1 MESVDGIILVL
12 SCQKHRETRLKQFR
26 LNRDWYGRW
35 KVIYVIGDFFLET
48 DYKMEGN
55 LMWLKCEDSYIHLLK
70 KLVLALKFVYQL
82 YDIKEGVLRSGD
94 DLVYNDNILE
104 MFLAVKNKHDFVGRS
119 PSLLGLPASEI
130 NDTLLETTTFDP
142 FMVKYYLS
150 HPEDF
155 ENPHHNLKGVD
166 ISKYM
171 KRPLIEV
178 GPTGVLYYISNR
190 SCKILI
196 DHFDSIGQDVFHYD
210 KKTDSY
216 PYTIE
221 DCAVSHILYTNYI
234 GFVHMPHMFSEEPS
248 KKSIGYHTNQYK
260 YM

>member
-12 SCQKHRETRLKQFR
+12 SCQKHRETRLKQFS
-26 LNRDWYGRW
+26 LTQDWYGRW
-35 KVIYVIGDFFLET
+35 KVIYVIGDLFLDA

-70 KLVLALKFVYQL
+70 KLVLALKVVYEL
-82 YDIKEGVLRSGD
+82 HDIKEGVLRSGD

-104 MFLAVKNKHDFVGRS
+104 MFLAVKNKYDFVGRS
-119 PSLLGLPASEI
+119 PSMRGLPASEI
-130 NDTLLETTTFDP
+130 NEKLLKKTTFDT
-142 FMVKYYLS
+142 FMVKYYQS

-155 ENPHHNLKGVD
+155 DNPQHNLKGVD
-166 ISKYM
+166 ISKYT
-171 KRPLIEV
+171 KRPHIQI
-178 GPTGVLYYISNR
+178 GPAGVLYYISNR

-196 DHFDSIGQDVFHYD
+196 DKFESIGRDIFHYD
-210 KKTDSY
+210 EETESY

-234 GFVHMPHMFSEEPS
+234 GFVHIPHMFSEEPS
-248 KKSIGYHTNQYK
+248 LNSIGYHTNQYK
-260 YM
+260 

>member
-12 SCQKHRETRLKQFR
+12 SCQKHRETRLKRFR
-26 LNRDWYGRW
+26 LNRDWYGKW
-35 KVIYVIGDFFLET
+35 KVIYVIGDLFLDA

-55 LMWLKCEDSYIHLLK
+55 IMWLKCEDSYIHLLK
-70 KLVLALKFVYQL
+70 KLVLAIKYVYEM

-104 MFLAVKNKHDFVGRS
+104 MFLAMKNKHDFIGRS
-119 PSLLGLPASEI
+119 PTMRGLPASEI
-130 NDTLLETTTFDP
+130 NEQLLKSTVSDP

-155 ENPHHNLKGVD
+155 KNPQHNLKDVD

-171 KRPLIEV
+171 KRPEISV
-178 GPTGVLYYISNR
+178 GPSGILYYISNR
-190 SCKILI
+190 SCIILI
-196 DHFDSIGQDVFHYD
+196 DHFESIGRDIFHYD
-210 KKTDSY
+210 EKTDSY

-221 DCAVSHILYTNYI
+221 DCAVSYTLYKNYI
-234 GFVHMPHMFSEEPS
+234 GFVHMTYMFSENPS
-248 KKSIGYHTNQYK
+248 DMAIGYHTNMYK
-260 YM
+260 

>member
-26 LNRDWYGRW
+26 LNHDWYGRW
-35 KVIYVIGDFFLET
+35 KVIYVIGDLFLDA

-70 KLVLALKFVYQL
+70 KLVLAIKYVYEM
-82 YDIKEGVLRSGD
+82 YDIREGILRSGD
-94 DLVYNDNILE
+94 DLVYNDNVLE
-104 MFLAVKNKHDFVGRS
+104 LFLASKNKHDLIGRS
-119 PSLLGLPASEI
+119 PALRGLPSSEI
-130 NDTLLETTTFDP
+130 NERLLKATTVDP

-155 ENPHHNLKGVD
+155 LNPQHNLKDVD

-171 KRPLIEV
+171 KRPQIPI
-178 GPTGVLYYISNR
+178 GPSGVLYYISNR

-196 DHFDSIGQDVFHYD
+196 NHLEEINYD
-210 KKTDSY
+210 IFAYDTITESY

-221 DCAVSHILYTNYI
+221 DCAVSHILYKNYI
-234 GFVHMPHMFSEEPS
+234 GFLHIPYMFSESPS
-248 KKSIGYHTNQYK
+248 DIVIGYHTNMYK
-260 YM
+260 